1 MICASCKYLNR
12 EKAKFSKQCGA
23 KLELACPECGKKIDL
38 ETKFSDECGYKL
50 DLVVKDKERPQ
61 IQLDVPQSYIPKHLA
76 DKILATRRS
85 IEGEETTYSPLC
97 RC

>member
-50 DLVVKDKERPQ
+50 DL
-61 IQLDVPQSYIPKHLA
+61 L
-76 DKILATRRS
+76 
-85 IEGEETTYSPLC
+85 
-97 RC
+97 